1 METFMENQKTKSLNS
16 IGKPIDYREVVRVAK
31 ESSKPSKP
39 TQNGNNKPSNVIP
52 FPMPPDA
59 PLNDWYKTASR
70 DDYLD
75 LLNRVYGEKFLKDL
89 TIEELKDI
97 LEYTI
102 DTGGFNS

>member
-1 METFMENQKTKSLNS
+1 MENQKTKSLNS

-31 ESSKPSKP
+31 KSSKPSKP

>member
-1 METFMENQKTKSLNS
+1 MENQKTKSLNS

-59 PLNDWYKTASR
+59 KTCRRIKTADRNIYRSR
-70 DDYLD
+70 RRCY
-75 LLNRVYGEKFLKDL
+75 
-89 TIEELKDI
+89 
-97 LEYTI
+97 
-102 DTGGFNS
+102 